1 MSLLELASSDHFDC
15 TELVIGLER
24 PTTEIEQPANSE
36 EAETAETFKDL
47 NRSLAWVG
55 FELTMLEAW
64 ATPDGCIS
72 DRYIFLGM
80 DV

>member
-15 TELVIGLER
+15 TELVVGIER
-24 PTTEIEQPANSE
+24 PAAEVLPANSE
-36 EAETAETFKDL
+36 EAERAETFKDL

-64 ATPDGCIS
+64 AGSEGCIS
-72 DRYIFLGM
+72 DHYIFLSM
-80 DV
+80 DI